1 MLKSFKVM
9 LVPNNRQRTRLFQ
22 FAGAARFAYNW
33 ALRKEIDAYE
43 ADEKFISSYDMT
55 KKFTVL
61 KNSGEYPW
69 LKSISSQATFQAVR
83 DCADAYI
90 KFFKKQSLRPRFKSK
105 RRGDFSFYQ
114 ATDKIKITTTHV
126 KLEAIATS
134 KRKNRQRL
142 NWFRLAEHGRIPVG
156 VKYFN
161 PRITFDGLNWW
172 LSVAVE
178 FADPKPAENCGEAL
192 GIDLGIKN
200 LATCSDGTI
209 YPNINRTSTVRR
221 LKKKLRRLQRAI
233 SRKYEM
239 NKNTRTLAGN
249 LSLQSVMSNESSL
262 DEIGRTEAGIRQAVV
277 ATLSP
282 EQRQRS
288 FSRKY
293 EMNKKK
299 GESYK
304 KTRNIIKSEQ
314 KLLRIHHRLAN
325 IRQNY
330 RHQITSRIIGRKPN
344 PIMLE
349 DLNVRG
355 MMSNRHLA
363 KAVQEQGFYE
373 FRRQI
378 EYKAAWAGLRVVI
391 ADRFYPSSKNCIACG
406 HVKKNLHLSERIY
419 HCEHCGNEID
429 RDLQAAINLK
439 RYAS

>member
-9 LVPNNRQRTRLFQ
+9 LVPNKNQWTRLFQ
-22 FAGAARFAYNW
+22 FAGTARFAYNW
-33 ALRKEIDAYE
+33 ALRKEIDAHT
-43 ADEKFISSYDMT
+43 AGEKFISNFDLR
-55 KKFTVL
+55 KEFTVL
-61 KNSGEYPW
+61 RNSAEYSW
-69 LKSISSQATFQAVR
+69 LRTISNNVTKQAIK
-83 DCADAYI
+83 DCVDAYQ
-90 KFFKKQSLRPRFKSK
+90 KFFKKLSWRPRFKSK

-114 ATDKIKITTTHV
+114 DTDKIQITATHV

-134 KRKNRQRL
+134 KKRNKQQL
-142 NWFRLAEHGRIPVG
+142 NWIRLAEVGRIPVG
-156 VKYFN
+156 VKYKQ

-200 LATCSDGTI
+200 LAVCSDGTI
-209 YPNINRTSTVRR
+209 YPNINRTSTIRS
-221 LKKKLRRLQRAI
+221 LKKKQRRLQRSI

-239 NKNTRTLAGN
+239 NN
-249 LSLQSVMSNESSL
+249 
-262 DEIGRTEAGIRQAVV
+262 
-277 ATLSP
+277 
-282 EQRQRS
+282 
-288 FSRKY
+288 
-293 EMNKKK
+293 KK
-299 GESYK
+299 GESYS
-304 KTRNIIKSEQ
+304 KTRNIIKSEK
-314 KLLRIHHRLAN
+314 KLLRVHHRLAD

-330 RHQITSRIIGRKPN
+330 RHQITSAIIGRKPN
-344 PIMLE
+344 PIVLE

-378 EYKAAWAGLRVVI
+378 EYKAAWSGLRVVV
-391 ADRFYPSSKNCIACG
+391 ADRFYPSSKTCIACG
-406 HVKKNLHLSERIY
+406 HVKKNLRLSERIY
-419 HCEHCGNEID
+419 HCENCGNEID

>member
-1 MLKSFKVM
+1 MMKSFKVM

-22 FAGAARFAYNW
+22 FAGTARFAYNW
-33 ALRKEIDAYE
+33 ALCKEIDAYE
-43 ADEKFISSYDMT
+43 AGEKFISNFDLR
-55 KKFTVL
+55 KEFTVMR
-61 KNSGEYPW
+61 NSAEYPW
-69 LKSISSQATFQAVR
+69 LKTISNNVTKQAIK
-83 DCADAYI
+83 DCVDAYQ
-90 KFFKKQSLRPRFKSK
+90 KFFKKQSSRPRFKSK

-114 ATDKIKITTTHV
+114 DTDKIRIAATHV

-134 KRKNRQRL
+134 KKRNKQQL
-142 NWFRLAEHGRIPVG
+142 NWIRLAERERIPVG
-156 VKYFN
+156 AKYAQ

-178 FADPKPAENCGEAL
+178 FADPKPAENCGEVL

-200 LATCSDGTI
+200 LATGSDGTI
-209 YPNINRTSTVRR
+209 YPNINRTSTVRK
-221 LKKKLRRLQRAI
+221 LKKKQRRLQRSI

-239 NKNTRTLAGN
+239 NN
-249 LSLQSVMSNESSL
+249 
-262 DEIGRTEAGIRQAVV
+262 
-277 ATLSP
+277 
-282 EQRQRS
+282 
-288 FSRKY
+288 
-293 EMNKKK
+293 KK
-299 GESYK
+299 GESYS
-304 KTRNIIKSEQ
+304 KTRNIIKSER
-314 KLLRIHHRLAN
+314 KLLRIHHRLAD

-330 RHQITSRIIGRKPN
+330 RHQITSAIIGRKPN
-344 PIMLE
+344 PIVLE

-391 ADRFYPSSKNCIACG
+391 ADRFYPSSKTCIACG
-406 HVKKNLHLSERIY
+406 HVKKNLRLSERIY
-419 HCEHCGNEID
+419 HCENCGNVID